1 MQGLKKKKI
10 SLNRVALIGV
20 LVLLYLL
27 FSAGSGRWLGK
38 ADIMNTLN
46 NVYFMGF
53 LTLGVTFV
61 IATGGIDFSIGPVM
75 YCCALVAGQLL
86 VVYGWPLWLCLI
98 ICVLLGVLFGIVNGI
113 MVAYMKL
120 PSFISSMASMR
131 MAQGIGALATR
142 SAGVSWPSAGQP
154 NSWYR
159 NLATYKDF
167 PVGLVILLAVAILCA
182 IIMNKTRIGRYIRCI
197 GNNREAVR
205 LSGVDTRGWES
216 LAYVICGLLAGIAAI
231 MYVAVNTKVTTS
243 GGDTFN
249 NNAIAACVMG
259 GTSMAGGTASISGS
273 FIGIIVI
280 ALLRVGISAV
290 KIPLANGGVLT
301 LSPDWQYIITGIIVA
316 LAVYADVRS
325 SARKR

>member
-10 SLNRVALIGV
+10 DLNRVALIGV
-20 LVLLYLL
+20 LILLYLL

-38 ADIMNTLN
+38 SDIMNTLN

-75 YCCALVAGQLL
+75 YCCALISGQLL
-86 VVYGWPLWLCLI
+86 VVHGWPLWLSLI
-98 ICVLLGVLFGIVNGI
+98 ICILVGVAFGCFNGI

-131 MAQGIGALATR
+131 IAQGIGALATR

-159 NLATYKDF
+159 NLATDKDF

-290 KIPLANGGVLT
+290 KIPMAGGVLT

-325 SARKR
+325 SLRKR

>member
-1 MQGLKKKKI
+1 MQGLKNKKI
-10 SLNRVALIGV
+10 GLNRVALIGV
-20 LVLLYLL
+20 LVLLYLI

-38 ADIMNTLN
+38 SDIMNTLN

-75 YCCALVAGQLL
+75 YCCALVSGQLL
-86 VVYGWPLWLCLI
+86 VVHGWPLWLSLI
-98 ICVLLGVLFGIVNGI
+98 ICILVGVVFGIFNGV

-131 MAQGIGALATR
+131 IAQGIGALATR

-159 NLATYKDF
+159 NLATYNGF
-167 PVGLVILLAVAILCA
+167 PVGLVILLIVAVICA
-182 IIMNKTRIGRYIRCI
+182 IVMNKTRIGRYIRCI

-205 LSGVDTRGWES
+205 LSGVDTRGWEA

-290 KIPLANGGVLT
+290 KIPMASGVLT

-316 LAVYADVRS
+316 LAVYADARS